1 MGHGRGEVRRSPGC
15 QGDHPRMQAGEQG
28 QPELG
33 DVLASVGSLQ
43 LRAPQEQEQK
53 RVRDRAGCRAA
64 EEVPRRGQV
73 SPHQPS
79 REGVVLTSVSS
90 SPHPPFS
97 AEELGP
103 GWPR

>member
-1 MGHGRGEVRRSPGC
+1 MGHGRGEVRRSLEC
-15 QGDHPRMQAGEQG
+15 RGDHPRMQAGEQG

-43 LRAPQEQEQK
+43 LRAPQEREQK

-79 REGVVLTSVSS
+79 REGVVWTSVSS
-90 SPHPPFS
+90 SPHPPFT

-103 GWPR
+103 RWPR